1 MVFSTSLALRLPLA
15 ACQPLPRTYGCTH
28 SSHTQAAEM
37 QAEGHRL
44 AVEEQR
50 QRNDRLEGELTKL
63 RTTYDAQQSLFHDSI
78 AAANAQ
84 V

>member
-1 MVFSTSLALRLPLA
+1 
-15 ACQPLPRTYGCTH
+15 
-28 SSHTQAAEM
+28 M